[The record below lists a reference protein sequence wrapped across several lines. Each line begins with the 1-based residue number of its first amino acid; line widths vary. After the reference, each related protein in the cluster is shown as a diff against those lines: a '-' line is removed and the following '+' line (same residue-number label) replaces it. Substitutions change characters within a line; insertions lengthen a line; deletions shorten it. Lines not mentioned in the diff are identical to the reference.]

1 METADS
7 GSGAGRVA
15 LVTGATGGIGGAIAR
30 ALARAGARVVLTG
43 RDPERAAA
51 CARDVEEDTGT
62 RCLGLPL
69 DVTKG
74 DSVERL
80 VEILAGRRAGRRDG
94 GAGGV
99 AENLGPIDWLVN
111 NAGVA
116 ETASATG
123 GDNHAL
129 TRRLME
135 INLFGALRLFEAF
148 VPGMLERG
156 RGSVLQIASSAALR
170 GYPYVSAYAASKHA
184 LLGWTRSAAL
194 ECAPK
199 GIGVSAICP
208 HYVDTPLTD
217 RSITTM
223 REKTG
228 RSEEDLRAFIAS
240 QNPGGVMVT
249 PEEVAALVL
258 ELLTGD
264 RGGVVVELPGG
275 QRRTLEEGVAIAART
290 ESC

>member
-30 ALARAGARVVLTG
+30 ALAHAGARVVLTG

-51 CARDVEEDTGT
+51 CARDVEEETGT
-62 RCLGLPL
+62 RCLGLAL

-80 VEILAGRRAGRRDG
+80 AETLA
-94 GAGGV
+94 GV
-99 AENLGPIDWLVN
+99 AEDLGPIDWLVN

-156 RGSVLQIASSAALR
+156 CGAVLQIASSAALR

-217 RSITTM
+217 RSITSM

-249 PEEVAALVL
+249 PDEVAALAL

-275 QRRTLEEGVAIAART
+275 ERRTLEEGVAIAART

>member
-1 METADS
+1 MEAADS

-30 ALARAGARVVLTG
+30 TLAHAGVRVVLTG

-51 CARDVEEDTGT
+51 CARDVEEETGT
-62 RCLGLPL
+62 RCLGLAL

-74 DSVERL
+74 ESVERL
-80 VEILAGRRAGRRDG
+80 AERLLGSPSE
-94 GAGGV
+94 GA
-99 AENLGPIDWLVN
+99 EDLGPIDWLVN

-156 RGSVLQIASSAALR
+156 RGAVLQIASSAALR

-217 RSITTM
+217 RSIGAM

-249 PEEVAALVL
+249 PDEVAALAL

-275 QRRTLEEGVAIAART
+275 ERRTLEEGVAIAART